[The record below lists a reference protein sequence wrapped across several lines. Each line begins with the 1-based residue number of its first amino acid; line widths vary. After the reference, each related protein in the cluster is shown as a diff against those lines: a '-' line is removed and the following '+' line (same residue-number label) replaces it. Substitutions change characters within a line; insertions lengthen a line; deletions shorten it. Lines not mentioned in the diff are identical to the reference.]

1 MDNDDDKDAYIIKTK
16 GIIQAMPGIAYCWYD
31 RLIRVTMGHLLAT
44 AGGMLHSANE
54 TALLLSKRGHEIEH
68 GCKQLESRKL
78 NAVTTTINAA
88 ADSSAESS
96 AATTDVD
103 VVMVPAKM

>member
-78 NAVTTTINAA
+78 DAVTTTTNA